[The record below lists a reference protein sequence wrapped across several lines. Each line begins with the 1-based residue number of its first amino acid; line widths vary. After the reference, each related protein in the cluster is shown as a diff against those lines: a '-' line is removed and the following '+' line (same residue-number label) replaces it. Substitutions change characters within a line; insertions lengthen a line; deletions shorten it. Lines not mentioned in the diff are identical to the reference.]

1 MYIYIYYRL
10 RSNVDVK
17 RELNNYILKRVC
29 IYPLRHQVFL
39 ERTREYYTSINK
51 IYRTM
56 VGVCR
61 RG

>member
-29 IYPLRHQVFL
+29 IYPLRHQVFFRAN
-39 ERTREYYTSINK
+39 ERVLY
-51 IYRTM
+51 
-56 VGVCR
+56 
-61 RG
+61 